1 MPSLRTGLVREP
13 ALTAAQDLFLDVLS
27 STATKREARSYLSKF
42 LPPKPRPQ
50 PPATFTPQQTRN
62 DDRLDRSGVNLGKFY
77 LPVTAVDESPVFSQA
92 PVQKPFI
99 NEAVEPLHVAL
110 VIIREPQSLAD
121 ATLENV
127 GRTLT
132 QLSRLGFSCVVVVGC
147 KREVGARHQ
156 RGKTFDWKKTVVEQ
170 ADRVAAGIEHHGQQ
184 VRRLDSLIGVSKIG
198 DQLLPSV
205 ELRGRA
211 FVTHREGL
219 LGPLRR
225 GLITV
230 IAPVGYTSDTQTV
243 IPVDADEVAL
253 ALTREFAGI
262 FGTTSPHEDPVK
274 VAERFQALQKEV
286 SLDRIIV
293 LDPLGG
299 IPSIDRPNGSH
310 VFINLEQ
317 EYEDIKKE
325 LLQSKGN
332 DLTSTTFHASS
343 QMPKTPFSTLAD
355 SNPIS
360 KFVDEEVATLP
371 SDNGGQRKMLEE
383 VSASSGKD
391 SHLRN
396 LKLLR
401 NTLALLPS
409 SSSALLTTPEEAA
422 NSGKR
427 STSLSPSPGVGTRTQ
442 RNPLIHNL
450 LTDKPIFSSSLPT
463 ARLGP
468 TPVRSPHL
476 AAQISPTT
484 FVKRGMPVTIVPNP
498 RTEPWIP
505 PGPSSTP
512 TLQLTDPRIDLPRL
526 IHLIEDSFGREL
538 DVQHYLNRI
547 GNRIAG
553 VIIAG
558 EYEGGALL
566 TWETPPAL
574 STSTGD
580 LGPHDRLVPYL
591 DKFAVLKRSQG
602 AGGVADIVFTS
613 MVRDCFPGGVC
624 WRSRRDNPVNKWYF
638 ERAKGTWKMPDSNW
652 TMFWTTEGVM
662 QKGQT
667 FMDYEGVCRAVV
679 PSWAGNSNAV
689 D

>member
-1 MPSLRTGLVREP
+1 MTV
-13 ALTAAQDLFLDVLS
+13 TQDLFLDVLS

-42 LPPKPRPQ
+42 LPPKLKPQ
-50 PPATFTPQQTRN
+50 VSAIATPPPTSQNEQV
-62 DDRLDRSGVNLGKFY
+62 DRTGLNLGKFY
-77 LPVTAVDESPVFSQA
+77 LPLTAVDESPVFSQA
-92 PVQKPFI
+92 PVRKPFI
-99 NEAVEPLHVAL
+99 NEAVGPLHVAL
-110 VIIREPQSLAD
+110 VIIREPQSLGD
-121 ATLENV
+121 ATLENI
-127 GRTLT
+127 GRTLS
-132 QLSRLGFSCVVVVGC
+132 QLSRLGMSCTVVVDY
-147 KREVGARHQ
+147 KHEESADQQ
-156 RGKTFDWKKTVVEQ
+156 RGPILEWKKIAIQQ
-170 ADRVAAGIEHHGQQ
+170 AERVAVGIEHHGHE
-184 VRRLDSLIGVSKIG
+184 VRRLDGLIGVSKL
-198 DQLLPSV
+198 DEQLLPSV
-205 ELRGRA
+205 EVRGRTY
-211 FVTHREGL
+211 VTHREGL
-219 LGPLRR
+219 LCPLRR
-225 GLITV
+225 GLVTV
-230 IAPVGYTSDTQTV
+230 IASVGYTSDAQTI
-243 IPVDADEVAL
+243 IPVAADEIAL

-262 FGTTSPHEDPVK
+262 FGTTFPQEDPIE
-274 VAERFQALQKEV
+274 VAKKFQALQREV

-299 IPSIDRPNGSH
+299 IPSADRPNGSH

-317 EYEDIKKE
+317 EYEDIKEE
-325 LLQSKGN
+325 LLQSNKSV
-332 DLTSTTFHASS
+332 LPSITSNGSS
-343 QMPKTPFSTLAD
+343 QSPKISFSTFGG

-360 KFVDEEVATLP
+360 KFVEEEVAKLSLP
-371 SDNGGQRKMLEE
+371 SDNNPQCKTLTD
-383 VSASSGKD
+383 VSTPQDKNA
-391 SHLRN
+391 HLRN

-463 ARLGP
+463 TRLGP
-468 TPVRSPHL
+468 TSAQSRYP
-476 AAQISPTT
+476 AAQTSPTT
-484 FVKRGMPVTIVPNP
+484 FVKRGMPLTIIPSP
-498 RTEPWIP
+498 RTEPWLP
-505 PGPSSTP
+505 PGTSSPP

-526 IHLIEDSFGREL
+526 IHLIEDSFGRKL
-538 DVQHYLNRI
+538 DVEHYLNRV

-566 TWETPPAL
+566 TWETPPSL

-580 LGPHDRLVPYL
+580 LGPPDRLVPYL

-613 MVRDCFPGGVC
+613 MVRSCFPGGVC

-662 QKGQT
+662 QKEQP
-667 FMDYEGVCRAVV
+667 FLDYEGVCRAVV
-679 PSWAGNSNAV
+679 PSWAGKSTIV

>member
-1 MPSLRTGLVREP
+1 MTV
-13 ALTAAQDLFLDVLS
+13 AQDLFLDVLS

-42 LPPKPRPQ
+42 IPPKPKPQ
-50 PPATFTPQQTRN
+50 PPATSTLPQTRK
-62 DDRLDRSGVNLGKFY
+62 DEQVDRTGVNLGKFY

-121 ATLENV
+121 VTLHNV
-127 GRTLT
+127 GRTLS
-132 QLSRLGFSCVVVVGC
+132 QLSRLGLSCVVVVDYKYEESADQQGGGFL
-147 KREVGARHQ
+147 E
-156 RGKTFDWKKTVVEQ
+156 WKNTAVEQ
-170 ADRVAAGIEHHGQQ
+170 ADRVALGIEHHGQE

-205 ELRGRA
+205 QVRGRTY
-211 FVTHREGL
+211 VTYREGL
-219 LGPLRR
+219 LAPLRR
-225 GLITV
+225 GLVTV
-230 IAPVGYTSDTQTV
+230 IAPVGYTSDTQTI
-243 IPVDADEVAL
+243 IPVGADEVAL

-262 FGTTSPHEDPVK
+262 FGTISPQEDPVK
-274 VAERFQALQKEV
+274 VAERYQALQKQV

-299 IPSIDRPNGSH
+299 IPSTDRPNGSH

-317 EYEDIKKE
+317 EYEDIKEE
-325 LLQSKGN
+325 LLQSKRN
-332 DLTSTTFHASS
+332 MLTSTTF
-343 QMPKTPFSTLAD
+343 PKISTL
-355 SNPIS
+355 SETSFLTHGGSSPIS
-360 KFVDEEVATLP
+360 KVVEEEVATLP
-371 SDNGGQRKMLEE
+371 SDNSCQRKTLTD
-383 VSASSGKD
+383 VSNSPRKD
-391 SHLRN
+391 AHLQN

-427 STSLSPSPGVGTRTQ
+427 SMGLSPSPGVGTRTQ
-442 RNPLIHNL
+442 QNPLIHNL

-463 ARLGP
+463 TRLGP
-468 TPVRSPHL
+468 TPVNSPCP

-484 FVKRGMPVTIVPNP
+484 FVKRGMPVTIIPDP
-498 RTEPWIP
+498 RVEPWLP
-505 PGPSSTP
+505 PGPSSPP

-526 IHLIEDSFGREL
+526 IHLIEDSFDRKL
-538 DVQHYLNRI
+538 DVEHYLDRV

-566 TWETPPAL
+566 TWETPPGL
-574 STSTGD
+574 FTSAGD
-580 LGPHDRLVPYL
+580 LGPSDRLVPYL

-613 MVRDCFPGGVC
+613 MVRGCFPDGVC

-662 QKGQT
+662 QKEQT

-679 PSWAGNSNAV
+679 PSWAGKSKVV